1 MVRRCGTVLGVEPGL
16 VRGGL
21 FGLVLGLLGGLRAGG
36 LLGLARPVLR
46 GLGLPGFDGEEGLES
61 LGDLGKVGDRLV
73 GLVGLLDLGEGLREV
88 ASGTSRDAPDFGRAF
103 GAALLAILAGGTLAT
118 AVLERGDAFGVV
130 DRLPAERFGTA

>member
-21 FGLVLGLLGGLRAGG
+21 FGLVLEGLRDGGLFG
-36 LLGLARPVLR
+36 ARPALR
-46 GLGLPGFDGEEGLES
+46 GLGLPGLDGEEGLES

-73 GLVGLLDLGEGLREV
+73 ALVGLLDLGEGLRDV

-118 AVLERGDAFGVV
+118 ALLERGDAFGVV
-130 DRLPAERFGTA
+130 DRLEAERFGTA